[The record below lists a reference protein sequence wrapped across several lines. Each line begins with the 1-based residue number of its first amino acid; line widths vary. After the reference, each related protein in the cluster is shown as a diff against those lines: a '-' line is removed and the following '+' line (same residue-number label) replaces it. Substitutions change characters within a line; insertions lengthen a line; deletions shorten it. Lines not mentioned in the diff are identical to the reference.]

1 MAVVTAVSRLL
12 RASLPFVGADSIS
25 ARGCSRRR
33 RVRRD
38 EGIPPYGCPDGRGH
52 LVWLGVRHGLQGRG
66 TPLPRNP
73 VPPQTGPILN
83 RPLQGFAMAAVTAVS
98 RLLRASPSFV
108 GADSISARGCSRR
121 RRVRRDEGIPPYG
134 CPDGRGHL
142 VWLGVRHGLQG
153 RGTPLPRNPVPPQ
166 TGPILNRP
174 LQGFA
179 MATVTAVSR
188 LLRASPPFVGADSI
202 SARGALRRR
211 GVPGWLPR
219 SSHSVGRAFTP
230 AAHWQ
235 FQNRGPAPP

>member
-1 MAVVTAVSRLL
+1 MTVPRDHAT
-12 RASLPFVGADSIS
+12 PQ
-25 ARGCSRRR
+25 
-33 RVRRD
+33 VRRD

-83 RPLQGFAMAAVTAVS
+83 RPLQGFAMAV
-98 RLLRASPSFV
+98 
-108 GADSISARGCSRR
+108 
-121 RRVRRDEGIPPYG
+121 
-134 CPDGRGHL
+134 
-142 VWLGVRHGLQG
+142 
-153 RGTPLPRNPVPPQ
+153 
-166 TGPILNRP
+166 
-174 LQGFA
+174 
-179 MATVTAVSR
+179 VTAVSR

-202 SARGALRRR
+202 SARGTPRRR

-235 FQNRGPAPP
+235 FQNQALPRREHPREVHGPPLRTGTDATAIRLARNIKFIRRGGIYPARGRSRRRRVPGTMQASSPT